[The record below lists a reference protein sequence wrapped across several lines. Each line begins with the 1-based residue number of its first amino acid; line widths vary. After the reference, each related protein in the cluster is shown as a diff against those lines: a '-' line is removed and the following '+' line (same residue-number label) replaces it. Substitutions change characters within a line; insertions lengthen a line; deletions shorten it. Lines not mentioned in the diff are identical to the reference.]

1 MGVPAAVYYRARAA
15 EMQALAQGAQ
25 TEALRKSFLRLEA
38 SWTRLA
44 EQAEKTPPPEPPPE
58 QEDDGRSSE

>member
-1 MGVPAAVYYRARAA
+1 MGVPEAVYYRARAA

-44 EQAEKTPPPEPPPE
+44 EQAEKAPSEPPPE
-58 QEDDGRSSE
+58 QQDDGRSSE